1 MPNNVSQITMQR
13 SISADLSAIGQISA
27 VPSILQ
33 VVSETTGLR
42 FVTIARVTEGSWIA
56 CAVLD
61 KIAFGLE
68 VGGELDVA
76 TTLCSEIRDSGGPII
91 IEKAS
96 EDAKYC
102 GHPTP
107 RMYGFE
113 SYIATPI
120 FRRDGEYFGTLCA
133 LDPQPAK
140 LSEPK
145 ILSMMNLFAELISV
159 QLDAEEKHR
168 QTRIALHDERGTAE
182 LREQFIAVL
191 GHDLRNP
198 IQAISAGAGILLRQ
212 ALDPKS
218 LLIADHIRTC
228 SRRMS
233 RLVDDILD
241 LARGRLGNGFSLD
254 LHEVPDLEAAL
265 LHVIAEL
272 QSAHPDRIIRC
283 DIAVPDKVRCDR
295 DRVAQLLSNLLANAL
310 AHGAS
315 DLPVDVI
322 ARRGDGSLVLAVTNQ
337 GAPIPPETIPRLFQ
351 PYWRPATESPHAGL
365 GLGLYIVAEIAR
377 AHGGRMDVSSTA
389 ERGTTFTFTLP
400 TPGLTDTGK

>member
-1 MPNNVSQITMQR
+1 
-13 SISADLSAIGQISA
+13 
-27 VPSILQ
+27 
-33 VVSETTGLR
+33 
-42 FVTIARVTEGSWIA
+42 
-56 CAVLD
+56 
-61 KIAFGLE
+61 
-68 VGGELDVA
+68 
-76 TTLCSEIRDSGGPII
+76 
-91 IEKAS
+91 
-96 EDAKYC
+96 
-102 GHPTP
+102 
-107 RMYGFE
+107 
-113 SYIATPI
+113 
-120 FRRDGEYFGTLCA
+120 
-133 LDPQPAK
+133 
-140 LSEPK
+140 
-145 ILSMMNLFAELISV
+145 MNLFAELISV

-254 LHEVPDLEAAL
+254 LREVPDLEAAL

-272 QSAHPDRIIRC
+272 QSGHPDRIIRC

-310 AHGAS
+310 AHGAF
-315 DLPVDVI
+315 DKPVDVI
-322 ARRGDGSLVLAVTNQ
+322 ARQRDGALVLSVTNQ
-337 GAPIPPETIPRLFQ
+337 GPPIPPETIPRLFQ

-377 AHGGRMDVSSTA
+377 AHGGRMDVSSSA
-389 ERGTTFTFTLP
+389 EEGTTFTFTLP
-400 TPGLTDTGK
+400 TPGLTDNGK